1 MMPCGIGDPEKEAM
15 KMGRATIRGGM
26 IALMFV
32 LSVAWLV
39 PAEAGQKIEA
49 TLASVNAVNIIVK
62 GEMLFAQKV
71 GEKTNGNLV
80 IKVVYGGA
88 LGGMKENFEAIMAG
102 NLELAQ
108 VNNAFLGTLY
118 PGTMLFDLPFIFRD
132 NEHMKHVVRGPVGQQ
147 VYGELEKKTGIR
159 EILMTGLADGPR
171 SVWNRRRAVRTPE
184 DMKGMK
190 LRVMESPLMVD
201 TFKALGAIPTPMP
214 FPEVYMAA
222 KQGVIDGAET
232 PPFGV
237 IEMKASE
244 IAKYYSL
251 TKHFAMPSGVG
262 VNAKWFNA
270 LPAEYQRAMLEA
282 ADEARAWYDAEFEAI
297 NVAALKEMK
306 QQGME
311 VNEVGDFEQF
321 RKTVKSVYD
330 KYADRV
336 GGWKMIQAVLDTK

>member
-1 MMPCGIGDPEKEAM
+1 MRTGSFVRQGSLVTLAF
-15 KMGRATIRGGM
+15 
-26 IALMFV
+26 ALV
-32 LSVAWLV
+32 LGSLV
-39 PAEAGQKIEA
+39 PAQAGQKVEA
-49 TLASVNAVNIIVK
+49 TLASVNAINIIVK
-62 GEMLFAQKV
+62 SELLLAQRV
-71 GEKTNGNLV
+71 AEKTNGGLT

-102 NLELAQ
+102 NLEMAQ

-132 NEHMKHVVRGPVGQQ
+132 NEHMKRVVRGPIGQQ
-147 VYGELEKKTGIR
+147 VYSELERRTGIK
-159 EILMTGLADGPR
+159 ILMTGLADGPR

-184 DMKGMK
+184 DMHGMK

-201 TFKALGAIPTPMP
+201 SFKALGAIPTPMP
-214 FPEVYMAA
+214 FPEIYMAV

-237 IEMKASE
+237 IEMKVSE

-262 VNAKWFNA
+262 VNAKWFAA
-270 LPAEYQRAMLEA
+270 LSPEYQQALLRA
-282 ADEARAWYDAEFEAI
+282 ADEAQAWYDSEFEAV

-306 QQGME
+306 QQGIE
-311 VNEVGDFEQF
+311 VNEVADFEQF
-321 RKTVKSVYD
+321 RKVVKPVYD

-336 GGWKMIQAVLDTK
+336 GGWKIIQAVLDTK